1 MVPVAPHGLGIKLI
15 LFSKGDSVVVKH
27 PVSGTSQAWVWIS
40 SLSLLPVWPWWSH
53 STFWVPVVS
62 ACKKG
67 DYKSA
72 YFIRLLKRLYVCEV
86 FSKGPTCIKHII
98 NVWYCYYSMIMINLF
113 IFLIIYYHLVP
124 TCLSRL
130 IILYPS
136 SHNTMLLPLWNSTQK
151 CIVQHCDYS

>member
-40 SLSLLPVWPWWSH
+40 SLSLFPVWPWWSH

-62 ACKKG
+62 ACKKR

-98 NVWYCYYSMIMINLF
+98 NVWYCYYSMIMIIYFSYYLLPPGSNLF
-113 IFLIIYYHLVP
+113 VQAYHPLPIFTQHYASATLKF
-124 TCLSRL
+124 
-130 IILYPS
+130 YPKMHCS
-136 SHNTMLLPLWNSTQK
+136 ALWL
-151 CIVQHCDYS
+151 